1 MKLSIDRSSLRVL
14 FAIVVGVVLVDQVTK
29 AMLLQSLPTMG
40 SVIAVIPG
48 FFDIVHVRNPGGAFG
63 MFAGKSP
70 ALRAF
75 FFLAISGIAAV
86 LMTVFYIQVPQR
98 FRWLRAGLALVIGGA
113 VGNLIDRIRF
123 GEVIDFI
130 DLYVGQWHWP
140 AFNVADSAITV
151 GMGIVVLHVL
161 TNRLPE

>member
-1 MKLSIDRSSLRVL
+1 MLCG
-14 FAIVVGVVLVDQVTK
+14 IVMGVVLVDQVTK
-29 AMLLQSLPTMG
+29 AILLHTLPAIG
-40 SVIAVIPG
+40 AAIPVIPG

-63 MFAGKSP
+63 MFAGKS
-70 ALRAF
+70 ASLRAF
-75 FFLAISGIAAV
+75 FFLAVSGIASI
-86 LMTVFYIQVPQR
+86 LMTVFYIQIPQH

-140 AFNVADSAITV
+140 AFNVADSAISI
-151 GMGIVVLHVL
+151 GMGVVVLHVL
-161 TNRLPE
+161 SNRLPE

>member
-1 MKLSIDRSSLRVL
+1 MLCGIGM
-14 FAIVVGVVLVDQVTK
+14 GVILVDQVTK
-29 AMLLQSLPTMG
+29 AVLLHTFPAIG
-40 SVIAVIPG
+40 AAIPVIPG

-63 MFAGKSP
+63 LFAGKSA

-75 FFLAISGIAAV
+75 FFLAVSAIASI
-86 LMTVFYIQVPQR
+86 LMTVFYVQIPQH

-140 AFNVADSAITV
+140 AFNVADSAISI
-151 GMGIVVLHVL
+151 GMGIVVIHVL
-161 TNRLPE
+161 SNRLPQ

>member
-1 MKLSIDRSSLRVL
+1 M
-14 FAIVVGVVLVDQVTK
+14 GVILVDQLTK
-29 AMLLQSLPTMG
+29 AVLLHTLPAIG
-40 SVIAVIPG
+40 AAIPVIPG

-63 MFAGKSP
+63 LFAGKS
-70 ALRAF
+70 AELRAF
-75 FFLAISGIAAV
+75 FFLAVSAIASI
-86 LMTVFYIQVPQR
+86 LMTVFYVQIPQH

-140 AFNVADSAITV
+140 AFNLADSAISI
-151 GMGIVVLHVL
+151 GMGVVVIHVL
-161 TNRLPE
+161 SNRLPE